1 MPGINPALL
10 RWARETA
17 ALLDNDEKPGAVF
30 VGSCGFD
37 AGAML
42 NALIEPLGML

>member
-17 ALLDNDEKPGAVF
+17 ALSLDEAAKEDPAGPGARRP
-30 VGSCGFD
+30 GRGT
-37 AGAML
+37 AG
-42 NALIEPLGML
+42 GDRGGRR